1 MTYFNAIYPSV
12 SESSSHSIVAVDAE
26 PVLNSKLA
34 ILVCPELMVHV
45 PLLLVFHVPAD
56 NGRVFVHAESV
67 NKYYNEFNI

>member
-26 PVLNSKLA
+26 PVELVLNSKLA
-34 ILVCPELMVHV
+34 ILVCSELMVHV

-67 NKYYNEFNI
+67 NKC